1 MIDHSWQV
9 INKKNSCRNAL
20 IPFCFVFNAL
30 QAVLF
35 FVLITQQLSCHARF
49 LPTLFYFTLIRAFT
63 FNQNQNISSPLDRPS
78 KLATDLFLKTCFA
91 IRWAMPNRCHG
102 QRRLTQPGLQAF
114 WLNSS
119 VTQATTN
126 HSHSIVAKKRAQVCP
141 YKHTSQ
147 QVDPRQNQKSPRK
160 PKTRRPYGVTSHKVQ
175 PMEIHMKA

>member
-91 IRWAMPNRCHG
+91 ILWAMPNRCHG

-126 HSHSIVAKKRAQVCP
+126 QSHTIVAKNKN
-141 YKHTSQ
+141 TSM
-147 QVDPRQNQKSPRK
+147 S
-160 PKTRRPYGVTSHKVQ
+160 
-175 PMEIHMKA
+175 I